1 MTDVAA
7 LEQFEDTAGSSGDV
21 VEGSAEVKECTLA
34 LIRGAFMITTC
45 PECQSWPDAARW
57 QSPWDCDATF
67 DSTIQM
73 RWGTRKESQ

>member
-21 VEGSAEVKECTLA
+21 VDGSAEVKECTLA

-57 QSPWDCDATF
+57 QSP
-67 DSTIQM
+67 STL
-73 RWGTRKESQ
+73 TLTLTLTPTLTLTLTYA